1 MTDSIEGNIEQTQM
15 NVKGATS
22 ELSKAVTYQV
32 QWQPCLGIRLNNTT
46 FLKLLY
52 KV

>member
-1 MTDSIEGNIEQTQM
+1 M

-32 QWQPCLGIRLNNTT
+32 HLCEFDRALTGKFQYFALKKN
-46 FLKLLY
+46 FL
-52 KV
+52 